1 MVRGVENPMLGGG
14 SNGDRKEN
22 LNHDIEIRLAD
33 IEKDAAAVARIFN
46 EPKII
51 QHLAGVAPALTRR
64 NIVQFRENI
73 VDYMPEMPGLD
84 MDGLKEI
91 AKGIII
97 ATKDEIKER
106 YSGALNIELY
116 VAELAGK
123 VVGTATLEKPS
134 GAGMR
139 WGQVSRIAVS
149 ESEKGKGRIEK
160 GQGTGTKL
168 LQFINRRMFEQLG
181 LKGASAGIIRGI
193 DGDGIPLHLFEN
205 AGYESSGTLRNIC
218 LGWSIAEEQFVYRN
232 SIRVQRV
239 VPEQPVVKAA

>member
-1 MVRGVENPMLGGG
+1 MARRIENPILSGDG
-14 SNGDRKEN
+14 NGYPEN
-22 LNHDIEIRLAD
+22 LSHGVEIRLAD
-33 IEKDAAAVARIFN
+33 IERDAAAVARIFN
-46 EPKII
+46 EPDVI
-51 QHLAGVAPALTRR
+51 QHLSGVAPALTRR
-64 NIVQFRENI
+64 NIVKFRENI

-84 MDGLKEI
+84 IDGLKEI

-97 ATKDEIKER
+97 ATKDEVRER
-106 YSGALNIELY
+106 YSRALNVELY

-168 LQFINRRMFEQLG
+168 LRFIDRRMFEQLG

-193 DGDGIPLHLFEN
+193 GGDGIPLHMFEE

-218 LGWSIAEEQFVYRN
+218 LGWSIAEEKFVYRN

-239 VPEQPVVKAA
+239 VSEESVVKAA